1 MKSAHQVDP
10 IEDPCTQI
18 QADLSAMLDGELDA
32 GSVRRVM
39 VHSDACPSCR
49 GFLDGIRVQAR
60 SHRQLHAVLAAD
72 SADHTY
78 VEVPVRSASGTST
91 TMRVGV
97 AELRRQ
103 LTENAGQLARIFY
116 EIGRGFVLMGISPNF
131 SRVVAR
137 EPVPIPDMFQRGR
150 NLLDEV
156 ERIAGPGDVP
166 TEWVRAKEL
175 FGDDWRRSPA
185 ENLRKGVKLLQEAL
199 MLDPEFHDARIYLGH
214 AHHVAGDARRAI
226 AEFEAVLEKAPDV
239 GTRGFA
245 LFNLGN
251 VHLEAGQLA
260 DAQRVFLALV
270 ESGAI
275 EQSPQF
281 GLIYFNLA
289 LAYGMQE
296 RFDECRRWLERLY
309 SEMPHKRRMI
319 ADEFRSR
326 EDFLASLSR
335 HPAVYESLASSFPCW
350 FPKKEAC

>member
-1 MKSAHQVDP
+1 MSHVHQADP
-10 IEDPCTQI
+10 REDPCTQI

-32 GSVRRVM
+32 ASVRRVM

-49 GFLDGIRVQAR
+49 GFLEGIRLQAR
-60 SHRQLHAVLAAD
+60 SHVQLHAVLTG
-72 SADHTY
+72 SEEEL
-78 VEVPVRSASGTST
+78 EVPVAAVGGGTI

-103 LTENAGQLARIFY
+103 LTENGRQLARIFY
-116 EIGRGFVLMGISPNF
+116 ELGRGFVLMGISPNF

-156 ERIAGPGDVP
+156 ARIAGPGDVP

-175 FGDDWRRSPA
+175 FGDDWRRNPA
-185 ENLRKGVKLLQEAL
+185 ESLRKGVQLLEEAL
-199 MLDPEFHDARIYLGH
+199 MLDPDFHEARIYLGH
-214 AHHVAGDARRAI
+214 AHHVAGDRDRAV
-226 AEFEAVLEKAPDV
+226 AEFQGVLDRAPDV

-245 LFNLGN
+245 LLNLGN
-251 VHLEAGQLA
+251 VHLESGEF
-260 DAQRVFLALV
+260 DEAQRLFLDLV

-275 EQSPQF
+275 EKSPQF

-296 RFDECRRWLERLY
+296 RFDECRRWLQRLY

-326 EDFLASLSR
+326 EGFVASLSR
-335 HPAVYESLASSFPCW
+335 HPEVYESLASSFPCW